1 MKKKNFFEISPLLSR
16 ENSRTLWQQSMLR
29 FSHRSLFK
37 NVAVWGG
44 GTMGGGIAQI
54 TAAAKIP
61 VTVVE
66 VSDSRIEVARKNM
79 TTSLTRV
86 AKKMYD
92 GNEAQMKKF
101 VDETISFV
109 TFTTNEEQAAGKAD
123 LIVEAII
130 ENIEAKRT
138 LWKKLDAV
146 AGKDCIFATNTS
158 SLKVSDQ
165 AAVTNRRERFGGLHF
180 FSPVALMKLVE
191 VVKADETSQETVD
204 ALYSY
209 SKAIGKVP
217 VIARDTKGFI
227 VNRLL
232 IPYMLEACR
241 LVERGDATFQDVDT
255 AMKLGAGYPMGPFQ
269 LSDSVGID
277 VMKLIADAWNKEE
290 PTNPLFFPSKL
301 INDKVAEGKLGIK
314 SGEGFYNYK
323 K

>member
-1 MKKKNFFEISPLLSR
+1 
-16 ENSRTLWQQSMLR
+16 MLR
-29 FSHRSLFK
+29 FSQRSLFK
-37 NVAVWGG
+37 SVAVWGG

-54 TAAAKIP
+54 TATAEIP

-66 VSDSRIEVARKNM
+66 VSDSRIDVARKNIA
-79 TTSLTRV
+79 TSLGRV
-86 AKKMYD
+86 GKKMFD
-92 GNEAQMKKF
+92 GNEAQAKQF
-101 VDETISFV
+101 VDERMSFV
-109 TFTTNEEQAAGKAD
+109 AFTTNEEQAAGKAD
-123 LIVEAII
+123 LIIEAIV
-130 ENIEAKRT
+130 ENIEAKRV
-138 LWKKLDAV
+138 LWKKLDGF

-158 SLKVSDQ
+158 SLKVSEQ
-165 AAVTNRRERFGGLHF
+165 AEVTTRKERFGGLHF

-204 ALYSY
+204 ALYAY

-241 LVERGDATFQDVDT
+241 LVERGDATFQDVDV

-290 PTNPLFFPSKL
+290 PANPLFFPSKL
-301 INDKVAEGKLGIK
+301 INEKVTQGKLGVK